1 MFNDQNASNG
11 HTELEVGAIIELF
24 RTTVLLIILDLF
36 LPESVSSLWA
46 YYTGIHNLCPC
57 GFFWPSRHNFRDVE
71 LKFCIFP

>member
-11 HTELEVGAIIELF
+11 HTELEVGAIIKLF

-46 YYTGIHNLCPC
+46 YYTGIHNVPV
-57 GFFWPSRHNFRDVE
+57 GFFGLAGIILEMLS
-71 LKFCIFP
+71 